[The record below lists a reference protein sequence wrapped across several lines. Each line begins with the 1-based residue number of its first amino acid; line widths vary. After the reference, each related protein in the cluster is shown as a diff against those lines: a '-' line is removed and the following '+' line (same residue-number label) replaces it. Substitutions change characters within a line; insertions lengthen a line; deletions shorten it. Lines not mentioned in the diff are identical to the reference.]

1 MPTPEKQNR
10 LGRISNRPLGGVLWY
25 AGSVLAQLAR
35 PFTQRNTAA
44 GALNVHV

>member
-25 AGSVLAQLAR
+25 AGNAETSDW
-35 PFTQRNTAA
+35 F
-44 GALNVHV
+44 GASSDATPLRGR